1 MGSISIFLLFSLP
14 YTIPL
19 SVSLPAF
26 LGFCVCVCVLF
37 FKEADTQTEMHMQQT
52 NSTVLAVTSLSFGA
66 PTFSHF
72 LVFSLNVF
80 FAVSPLCKAKGREQ
94 LWWFCFALLCFPFF
108 ILYLLFFFFSS
119 SQLGVFGVFVSVG
132 IDEHIPNKPVSSA
145 YVRF

>member
-37 FKEADTQTEMHMQQT
+37 FKEADTQTEMHMHRQT
-52 NSTVLAVTSLSFGA
+52 AQCWQ
-66 PTFSHF
+66 
-72 LVFSLNVF
+72 
-80 FAVSPLCKAKGREQ
+80 SPLCPLGHPRSVIFWYFLSMCFSPSLLSAKQRAENSCDG
-94 LWWFCFALLCFPFF
+94 FALLCFAFPFSF
-108 ILYLLFFFFSS
+108 CICFFFFFSS
-119 SQLGVFGVFVSVG
+119 SRLRVFGVFVSVG